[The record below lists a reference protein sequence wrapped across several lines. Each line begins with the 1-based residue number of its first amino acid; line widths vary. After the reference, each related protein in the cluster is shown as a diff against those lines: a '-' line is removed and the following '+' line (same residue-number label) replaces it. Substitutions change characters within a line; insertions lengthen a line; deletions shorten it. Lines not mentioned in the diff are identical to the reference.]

1 MAKAIPHIGIGGNMN
16 KHMLPTSTI
25 INDVECFFVS
35 DYRDILDIFSV
46 FNEPNL
52 LEGEKIEIA
61 LSLFYKTDDYESDK
75 QTAAAEMINF
85 INCCE
90 PESTKDNA
98 PVLYDWEQDFNIIV
112 APVNKIIG
120 SDVRGLEY
128 LHWWSFLSAFMEIG
142 ECTFSTYVSIRD
154 KKLRNKKLETHEE
167 KIYKDNIDRITLKP
181 RYDDTTKALMDEIL
195 GRSV

>member
-1 MAKAIPHIGIGGNMN
+1 MN
-16 KHMLPTSTI
+16 KHKLPTSTI
-25 INDVECFFVS
+25 INDIECFFVS

-61 LSLFYKTDDYESDK
+61 LSLFYKTDDYEIDK
-75 QTAAAEMINF
+75 QTAAEEMINF

-90 PESTKDNA
+90 PESTKDKA

-154 KKLRNKKLETHEE
+154 KKLRNKKLEAHEE